1 MPNPRSECPFML
13 MPTYPPYHAAEA
25 TSRKLS
31 IAIAMSDVDP
41 GRLAGLIHTLE
52 QSQTGAHPQST

>member
-1 MPNPRSECPFML
+1 ML
-13 MPTYPPYHAAEA
+13 MATYPPYHAAEA